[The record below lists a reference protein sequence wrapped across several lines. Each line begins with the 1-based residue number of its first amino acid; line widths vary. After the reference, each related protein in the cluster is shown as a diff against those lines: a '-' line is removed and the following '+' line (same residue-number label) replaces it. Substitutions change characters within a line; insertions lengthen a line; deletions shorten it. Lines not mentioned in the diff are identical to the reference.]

1 LGDFEKFVE
10 NFCFI
15 LTEKLDE
22 EIPKIKLPAHITPPQ
37 QCRYSICKERDNLQT
52 KPEQETIGTTP
63 VRVETTMASTFE
75 QFRTKLRTHT
85 PHTTSPSKK
94 YWEKGVD
101 VFEQDR
107 TLQFNL

>member
-1 LGDFEKFVE
+1 
-10 NFCFI
+10 
-15 LTEKLDE
+15 
-22 EIPKIKLPAHITPPQ
+22 
-37 QCRYSICKERDNLQT
+37 
-52 KPEQETIGTTP
+52 
-63 VRVETTMASTFE
+63 MASTFE

-107 TLQFNL
+107 TLLNLTCEHTIEIVVSIPPTLTLFDNTNPNMSDY